1 MAKVNSKP
9 EKKKFTNESIID
21 DYRTGWASRH
31 ASIIG
36 RKEVLTGKAKFG
48 IFGDGK
54 EVAQLALSRAFRPGD
69 FRSGY
74 YRDQTLMFALGAASI
89 QEYFAQLYADPDPSA
104 DPFSAGRQMNGHFAT
119 RTIDEEGKWLRISE
133 TNNSSADLSPT
144 GAQMPR
150 LVGLAYASRLFRN
163 VEVLREYDQ
172 FSRNGDEIAWG
183 TIGNASCAEGMFWE
197 SVNAAG
203 VLRIPMVISIWDD
216 GYGISVP
223 NEFQV
228 TKGDLSAIL
237 SGFQRG
243 RDGAG
248 YDVYTVKGWDYPALC
263 ETYLNAAEIVRKEH
277 VPAIIHVTEV
287 TQPQG
292 HSTSGSHERYKSKER
307 LEWEQ
312 EFDCLRKMKEW
323 MVAHEIA
330 TEERLDEIEKEEL
343 NHVRDAQRNAWSAYR
358 APVEDEK
365 KAFLD
370 LASAIETETGN
381 EGLVTTELRSQQV
394 TMRRDLQRAALT
406 LLVRTREASSESRR
420 ELQRWSEEQGKR
432 YHDVYASHLY
442 SESPRA
448 ALNVERVDAKYSN
461 DSKQVNGFEVLNAC
475 FDDALARYPRLSFM
489 GEDVGKLGDVN
500 QGCAGLQEK
509 YGELRVVDTGIRE
522 TTIIGQAIGMA
533 MRGLRPVA
541 EMQYLDYVLYGLQ
554 IMSDDLA
561 TVRWRTAGAQMAP
574 AIIRTRG
581 HRLEGVWHSGS
592 PMSGIL
598 NLVRGMWVC
607 VPRNMTQ
614 AAGMYN
620 TLFESD
626 DPAIVV
632 EVLNG
637 YRLKETLPEN
647 IGEFTVPLGVPEVI
661 REGRDVTVATYGPL
675 CRIAAE
681 AADLL
686 AEVGIEIEIVD
697 VQTLMPFD
705 RTGVI
710 VESLRKTNRIVFL
723 DEDVPGGTTAFM
735 MSMVLDRDDGYEWLD
750 SKPVCLSATD
760 HRPSYGSDGDYWSKP
775 GREDIFRAVY
785 ELMHEAKPGEFPEI
799 V

>member
-1 MAKVNSKP
+1 MAKANSKR
-9 EKKKFTNESIID
+9 ETKQFTNESIID

-54 EVAQLALSRAFRPGD
+54 EVAQLALARAFRPGD
-69 FRSGY
+69 IRSGY
-74 YRDQTLMFALGAASI
+74 YRDQTMMFALGAASI
-89 QEYFAQLYADPDPSA
+89 QEYFAQLYADPDPDA

-119 RTIDEEGKWLRISE
+119 RMVDEDGKWLRISE
-133 TNNSSADLSPT
+133 LNNSSADLSPT
-144 GAQMPR
+144 GSQMPR
-150 LVGLAYASRLFRN
+150 LVGLAYASKLFR
-163 VEVLREYDQ
+163 EVDVLHEYEQ
-172 FSRNGDEIAWG
+172 FSSKGNEIAWG

-203 VLRIPMVISIWDD
+203 VLGIPMAISIWDD

-223 NEFQV
+223 NEFQI
-228 TKGDLSAIL
+228 TKGDLSEIL
-237 SGFQRG
+237 SGFQRK
-243 RDGAG
+243 RDEKAG
-248 YDVYTVKGWDYPALC
+248 YDIYTVKGWDYPALC
-263 ETYLNAAEIVRKEH
+263 ETYLNAAEIVRQEH
-277 VPAIIHVTEV
+277 VPAIIHVVEV

-307 LEWEQ
+307 LAWEQ

-330 TEERLDEIEKEEL
+330 TEEQLEAIEKEEL
-343 NHVRDAQRNAWSAYR
+343 DRVRQAQRDAWKAYR
-358 APVEDEK
+358 DPIDEAK
-365 KAFLD
+365 KSFID
-370 LASAIETETGN
+370 LASKLEKETGN
-381 EGLVTTELRSQQV
+381 EGSVTDGLKSRQV
-394 TMRRDLQRAALT
+394 VFRRDLQRSAMS
-406 LLVRTREASSESRR
+406 LLVRTADSETETRSKLLEWSRTFD
-420 ELQRWSEEQGKR
+420 ETNHET
-432 YHDVYASHLY
+432 YARHLY
-442 SESPRA
+442 SESPRS
-448 ALNVERVDAKYSN
+448 ALRVDRVAADYEGDPKE
-461 DSKQVNGFEVLNAC
+461 VNGFEVLNAC
-475 FDDALARYPRLSFM
+475 FDKALERYPRLSFM

-522 TTIIGQAIGMA
+522 TTIVGQAIGMA

-598 NLVRGMWVC
+598 NLVRGIWVC

-637 YRLKETLPEN
+637 YRLKETLPAN

-661 REGRDVTVATYGPL
+661 REGRDVTVVTYGPL
-675 CRIAAE
+675 CRIAE
-681 AADLL
+681 DAADLL
-686 AEVGIEIEIVD
+686 DEVGID
-697 VQTLMPFD
+697 V
-705 RTGVI
+705 
-710 VESLRKTNRIVFL
+710 
-723 DEDVPGGTTAFM
+723 
-735 MSMVLDRDDGYEWLD
+735 
-750 SKPVCLSATD
+750 
-760 HRPSYGSDGDYWSKP
+760 
-775 GREDIFRAVY
+775 
-785 ELMHEAKPGEFPEI
+785 
-799 V
+799 